1 MLEEDAARVPSTNE
15 PENIVKDET
24 RPDEGETSFTLSE
37 EQKNLNETKLLRDTL
52 DLLWDKTLE
61 QRKVCEQLQQENE
74 YLHEYIDNL
83 MSSSNVLDK

>member
-1 MLEEDAARVPSTNE
+1 MAANSTATTHLEDTPT
-15 PENIVKDET
+15 PIDEH
-24 RPDEGETSFTLSE
+24 ETSFTLSE
-37 EQKNLNETKLLRDTL
+37 DQKLLNETKLLRDTL

-61 QRKVCEQLQQENE
+61 QRKVCEQLKQENE

>member
-1 MLEEDAARVPSTNE
+1 MTSNPTDTTEVQEVQTSN
-15 PENIVKDET
+15 DEH
-24 RPDEGETSFTLSE
+24 ETSFTLSE
-37 EQKNLNETKLLRDTL
+37 DQKVLNETKLLRDTL

-61 QRKVCEQLQQENE
+61 QRKICEQLKLENA

>member
-1 MLEEDAARVPSTNE
+1 MSEENVTTVPITKEPNNE
-15 PENIVKDET
+15 TEGQLKAE
-24 RPDEGETSFTLSE
+24 EGETSFALSE
-37 EQKNLNETKLLRDTL
+37 EQKNLKETKLLRDTL

-74 YLHEYIDNL
+74 YLHDYIDNL